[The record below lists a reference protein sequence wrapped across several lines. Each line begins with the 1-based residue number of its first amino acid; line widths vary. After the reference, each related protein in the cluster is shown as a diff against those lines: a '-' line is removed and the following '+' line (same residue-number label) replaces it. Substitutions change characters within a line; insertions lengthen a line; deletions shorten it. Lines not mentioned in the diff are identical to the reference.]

1 MPRARRQAPRPRGSA
16 SIYEISESRSAFT
29 VRIRPVSYNGKV
41 TTSTVPRHLSLAPCA
56 SDAQPEALARAE
68 LPQQPR
74 LGLPQLDQL
83 ALTSFVTGD
92 AAELVEHARGLA
104 ESLAGADGDGTRRRT
119 IARNLAL
126 VRTEMDLVDAAV
138 GAAMGR
144 GDFKAMEVL
153 SKVAERLSRR
163 MCALLDEHRRELGRD
178 GPKAV
183 MLIGAAQ
190 VNVQGGR

>member
-1 MPRARRQAPRPRGSA
+1 VITSKA
-16 SIYEISESRSAFT
+16 IS
-29 VRIRPVSYNGKV
+29 
-41 TTSTVPRHLSLAPCA
+41 HLSLAPCA
-56 SDAQPEALARAE
+56 PDAPEAPLARE
-68 LPQQPR
+68 EPR
-74 LGLPQLDQL
+74 LGLHVLDQV
-83 ALTSFVTGD
+83 AITSFASSGSSTIV
-92 AAELVEHARGLA
+92 VEHARGLA
-104 ESLAGADGDGTRRRT
+104 EALAGPDGDGSRRRT
-119 IARNLAL
+119 IARALA
-126 VRTEMDLVDAAV
+126 VTRGQMDLVDAAV

-144 GDFKAMEVL
+144 RDFKAMEAL

>member
-1 MPRARRQAPRPRGSA
+1 VTITTA
-16 SIYEISESRSAFT
+16 S
-29 VRIRPVSYNGKV
+29 
-41 TTSTVPRHLSLAPCA
+41 RHFSLAACA
-56 SDAQPEALARAE
+56 SDAQPGTLARAE
-68 LPQQPR
+68 PSPPPR
-74 LGLPQLDQL
+74 LGLPAPDQL
-83 ALTSFVTGD
+83 ALTRFVTGD
-92 AAELVEHARGLA
+92 VTELVEHARGLA
-104 ESLAGADGDGTRRRT
+104 EALAGADGDGTRRRT
-119 IARNLAL
+119 ISRSLAL

-144 GDFKAMEVL
+144 GDFKAMEAL
-153 SKVAERLSRR
+153 SRVAERLSRR

>member
-1 MPRARRQAPRPRGSA
+1 MTIPTAC
-16 SIYEISESRSAFT
+16 
-29 VRIRPVSYNGKV
+29 
-41 TTSTVPRHLSLAPCA
+41 RHFALAACA
-56 SDAQPEALARAE
+56 SDAQPGTLGRAE
-68 LPQQPR
+68 PSLPPR
-74 LGLPQLDQL
+74 LGLPALDQL
-83 ALTSFVTGD
+83 ALTSFATGD

-119 IARNLAL
+119 IARSLAL

-144 GDFKAMEVL
+144 GDFKAMEAL